1 MAHVSPLGEF
11 LKPIRNGLAAFAAV
25 ILMCA
30 IGGGAHAYTLRS
42 DEGNFVAEFLAEPGY
57 KKLEETAKDGQ
68 HYTRHEWLLDQGE
81 KAWIVTYNDYRAGTI
96 AKQGLEKSFENA
108 VGGSVN
114 AVKGELRGVTRI
126 NNHGIDGREA
136 LVFMPDYKL
145 IMRQR
150 IFFIGDRLYQ
160 AIYVGPVGSEKD
172 KVVDDY
178 MTSLNMRR

>member
-1 MAHVSPLGEF
+1 MMGEF
-11 LKPIRNGLAAFAAV
+11 LKPIRNGFAIFAAV
-25 ILMCA
+25 MLMCA
-30 IGGGAHAYTLRS
+30 IGSAAHAYTLRS

-57 KKLEETAKDGQ
+57 KKFEETAKDGQ
-68 HYTRHEWLLDQGE
+68 EYTRHEWLLDQGE

-96 AKQGLEKSFENA
+96 ANQGLEKSFENA
-108 VGGSVN
+108 VAGSVN
-114 AVKGELRGVTRI
+114 AVKGELRGVTKI
-126 NNHGIDGREA
+126 SNHGTGGREA
-136 LVFMPDYKL
+136 LIFMPSYNL

-178 MTSLNMRR
+178 LASLNMKR